1 MGADLKFLGRFISQ
15 IGRMLTGIEIH
26 PAARIGRRV
35 FIDHGM
41 GLVIGETAEVGN
53 DVTLYHGV
61 TLGGVTVEG
70 TAGNTGIGLAI
81 VANARGYRTVIVIP
95 ETQSREK
102 MDMLRLCGAE
112 LMPVPA
118 KPYKDPENYVRKSER
133 VAAEYA
139 AKEPNGALWANQWD
153 NPANW
158 KGHYESTA
166 PEI

>member
-15 IGRMLTGIEIH
+15 IGRMLTGVEIH

-35 FIDHGM
+35 SIDHGM

-81 VANARGYRTVIVIP
+81 VANARGHRTVIVIP

-118 KPYKDPENYVRKSER
+118 KP
-133 VAAEYA
+133 
-139 AKEPNGALWANQWD
+139 
-153 NPANW
+153 
-158 KGHYESTA
+158 
-166 PEI
+166 

>member
-35 FIDHGM
+35 FIDYGM
-41 GLVIGETAEVGN
+41 GFVIGETAEVGN

-81 VANARGYRTVIVIP
+81 VANARAYRTVIVIP
-95 ETQSREK
+95 ETQSR
-102 MDMLRLCGAE
+102 
-112 LMPVPA
+112 
-118 KPYKDPENYVRKSER
+118 
-133 VAAEYA
+133 
-139 AKEPNGALWANQWD
+139 
-153 NPANW
+153 
-158 KGHYESTA
+158 
-166 PEI
+166 